1 MTTHRGNAGV
11 LKVGATP
18 TAVAELTGFTITET
32 EGTIEDT
39 AQGDAARTFKADGL
53 PTWTISMRGHYF
65 PADTNGQ
72 AVVLVGDELAFE
84 GSPIGTANGAAKLS
98 GTIIITNREVVS
110 DNGAIVSF
118 SAQAQGTGAL
128 THGTHSA

>member
-32 EGTIEDT
+32 AGTIEDT
-39 AQGDAARTFKADGL
+39 AQGDTARTYKSDAL
-53 PTWTISMRGHYF
+53 PTWSGSMRGWYD
-65 PADTNGQ
+65 ASDTNGQ
-72 AVVLVGDELAFE
+72 EVIIPGEEMAFE
-84 GSPIGTANGAAKLS
+84 GSPTGTANGLAKLS
-98 GTIIITNREVVS
+98 GTIIITNRETVS

-118 SAQAQGTGAL
+118 SAQFQGTGAL
-128 THGTHSA
+128 TRGTHSA